1 MMYNLSKTAKD
12 VVRNIA
18 VLGVAELVLG
28 IVLVIILFDSSFV
41 FGHILGIV
49 YGTLLA
55 IARMIHLE
63 KSINGSIEFGERM
76 AAARYFRFKYF
87 LRTLAT
93 AAALF
98 IAFWVHP
105 VINIVSV
112 AVGLLNAPIAAH
124 VHNFLNKNNV
134 ENKE

>member
-1 MMYNLSKTAKD
+1 MHNLSKTAKD
-12 VVRNIA
+12 IVRNIA
-18 VLGVAELVLG
+18 LLGAAELILG
-28 IVLVIILFDSSFV
+28 IVLVIVFFDISFV

-55 IARMIHLE
+55 IARMVHLE
-63 KSINGSIEFGERM
+63 KSISVSIDLGEKV
-76 AAARYFRFKYF
+76 AASRHFRFKYF
-87 LRTLAT
+87 IRTLAT

-105 VINIVSV
+105 LINIVSV

-124 VHNFLNKNNV
+124 IYNFSIKNKVNN
-134 ENKE
+134 EE